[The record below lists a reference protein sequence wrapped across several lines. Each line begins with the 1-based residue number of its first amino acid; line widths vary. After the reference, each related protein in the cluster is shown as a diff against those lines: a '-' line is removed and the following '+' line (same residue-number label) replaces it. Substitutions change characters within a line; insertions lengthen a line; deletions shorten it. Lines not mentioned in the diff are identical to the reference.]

1 MRLGGACTRRGLDLG
16 SWLCMLGHPCDSLK
30 WELRALT
37 VVAGIANSVA
47 APADSEVGSEVLFE
61 VDVYVVV

>member
-1 MRLGGACTRRGLDLG
+1 MLVLRRDLDLG
-16 SWLCMLGHPCDSLK
+16 SRLCMLGDPCASLT

-47 APADSEVGSEVLFE
+47 APADNEVGSEEML
-61 VDVYVVV
+61 YCTGMK